1 MSSSS
6 LTPPPLP
13 LPHALTVEEIG
24 EYVWLFATAAEN
36 AVLRARFDG
45 VETHGANTYLVDQ
58 FVKSNTNSQ
67 LDAYGG
73 SVRNRGTV
81 QNQVRTLNWKVS
93 MWSEHT

>member
-58 FVKSNTNSQ
+58 FVKSNTNSR

-81 QNQVRTLNWKVS
+81 QNQVRTPNWKVS